1 MKKVAIFLIE
11 NIATLLFVIGF
22 VMLVI
27 AAYSLSVVLGHA
39 ALGISLIILGIA
51 YDRANG
57 EQEGR

>member
-1 MKKVAIFLIE
+1 MKRVAIFLFE
-11 NIATLLFVIGF
+11 NIATLLVVIGF

-39 ALGISLIILGIA
+39 ALGISLIILGVA
-51 YDRANG
+51 YDRANS